1 MTGDLQLIDT
11 NVLVHAY
18 TVSDEKK
25 HRLALP
31 LVEKIWEGEDA
42 ATTLQNLCEFF
53 FVVRERAL
61 GDSR

>member
-31 LVEKIWEGEDA
+31 LDEEGTES
-42 ATTLQNLCEFF
+42 Q
-53 FVVRERAL
+53 
-61 GDSR
+61 

>member
-1 MTGDLQLIDT
+1 MTGDLQLIDA

-31 LVEKIWEGEDA
+31 LVGKD
-42 ATTLQNLCEFF
+42 
-53 FVVRERAL
+53 L
-61 GDSR
+61 GGRGRCDNPTESL